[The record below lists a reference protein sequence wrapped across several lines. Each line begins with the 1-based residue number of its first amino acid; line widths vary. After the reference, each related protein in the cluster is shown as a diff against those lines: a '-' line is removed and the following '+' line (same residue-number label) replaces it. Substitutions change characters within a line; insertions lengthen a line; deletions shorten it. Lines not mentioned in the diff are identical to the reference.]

1 MLRST
6 SPHLPRTRARSPVLT
21 GVDSVCD
28 RQSDFPVEFVAVDLV
43 LVVLVE
49 RLSSGK
55 LRDTLPRTSGSH
67 MTSLCRVLMVYP
79 KFVPNSFWNYTEPCE
94 LVGAKYPA
102 APLGLITVA
111 AMLPKHWDIR
121 LVNRN
126 TEALTDADLD
136 WADLVMIGG
145 MLNQQPDFLY
155 LIDLAHLHGK
165 PVCVGGPDV
174 SSSPHL
180 YADADFQV
188 IGEAEQIIEDFVAA
202 WESGERKGVFTAE
215 KFKID
220 VTRSPMPRYDLIK
233 FDHYLYIGLQ
243 YSRGCPFTC
252 EFCDIIELYGRV
264 PRTKTNDQI
273 LAELQALYDHGYR
286 GHVDFVDDNF
296 IGNKKN
302 LRTLL
307 PQLKAWLEERDYPFE
322 FSTEASINIADDD
335 QLLQAMKD
343 ANFFAIFVGIESPD
357 PETLVQM
364 KKKQNTRRNIAE
376 CVHKIYGYGMFITA
390 GFIVGF
396 DTEKVSMGQAMIDFI
411 EEANIPVC
419 MVGLLYAL
427 PGTQLTRRLAE
438 EGRLHTGHDLMKVE
452 QAGDQCTLG
461 CNFDTKRP
469 LRDILVDYKS
479 VLGHVFSPTAYA
491 GRLSRL
497 SVMLDRSD
505 RRRDL
510 PDGDMRKKLGGIDSV
525 YRIMRTLPEV
535 REPFWKTF
543 VEVAKTNPG
552 ALRYIVMLMA
562 LYLHLGPFSKH
573 VIGEIDRR
581 IGELDDMPPV
591 RAVESSA
598 RLVH

>member
-1 MLRST
+1 
-6 SPHLPRTRARSPVLT
+6 
-21 GVDSVCD
+21 
-28 RQSDFPVEFVAVDLV
+28 
-43 LVVLVE
+43 
-49 RLSSGK
+49 
-55 LRDTLPRTSGSH
+55 
-67 MTSLCRVLMVYP
+67 MTIPCRVLMIYP
-79 KFVPNSFWNYTEPCE
+79 KFVPNSFWNYTEACE
-94 LVGAKYPA
+94 LIGARYPA

-126 TEALTDADLD
+126 TEPLTDADLD

-145 MLNQQPDFLY
+145 MLNQQPDAIY
-155 LIDLAHLHGK
+155 LIDLAHRHGK

-188 IGEAEQIIEDFVAA
+188 IGEAEKIIEQFIAA
-202 WESGERKGVFTAE
+202 WESGERKGVFVAD
-215 KFKID
+215 KFKVD
-220 VTRSPMPRYDLIK
+220 VTSSPMPRYDLIN
-233 FDHYLYIGLQ
+233 FDHYLFIGVQ

-307 PQLKAWLEERDYPFE
+307 PRLKAWLEEHDYPFE
-322 FSTEASINIADDD
+322 FSTEASINIADDSE
-335 QLLQAMKD
+335 LLQAMKD

-376 CVHKIYGYGMFITA
+376 CIHKIYGYGMFVTA

-396 DTEKVSMGQAMIDFI
+396 DSEKASMGQAMIEFI
-411 EEANIPVC
+411 EEASIPVC

-427 PGTQLTRRLAE
+427 PGTQLTRRLAA
-438 EGRLHTGHDLMKVE
+438 EGRLHQGHDLMDVE

-469 LRDILVDYKS
+469 LRDVLTDYKA
-479 VLGHVFSPTAYA
+479 VLGHVYSPAAFA
-491 GRLSRL
+491 GRLSKL
-497 SVMLDRSD
+497 AAMLDRSD

-510 PDGDMRKKLGGIDSV
+510 PEGDARTKIGGIDSV
-525 YRIMRTLPEV
+525 HRIMRAVPEV

-552 ALRYIVMLMA
+552 ALRYVVMMMA
-562 LYLHLGPFSKH
+562 LYMHLGPFSKR
-573 VIGEIDRR
+573 VISEIDRR
-581 IGELDDMPPV
+581 IAGLDDMPPV
-591 RAVESSA
+591 RATALERALPPATV
-598 RLVH
+598 

>member
-1 MLRST
+1 MI
-6 SPHLPRTRARSPVLT
+6 
-21 GVDSVCD
+21 
-28 RQSDFPVEFVAVDLV
+28 
-43 LVVLVE
+43 
-49 RLSSGK
+49 
-55 LRDTLPRTSGSH
+55 
-67 MTSLCRVLMVYP
+67 YP
-79 KFVPNSFWNYTEPCE
+79 KFVPSSFWNYSVACE

-121 LVNRN
+121 LINRN
-126 TEALTDADLD
+126 TEPLTDEDLD
-136 WADLVMIGG
+136 WADLVMISG
-145 MLNQQPDFLY
+145 MLNQQPDFIH
-155 LIDLAHLHGK
+155 LIDLAHRHGK

-174 SSSPHL
+174 SSSPHI

-188 IGEAEQIIEDFVAA
+188 IGEAELVIEQFIAA
-202 WESGERKGVFTAE
+202 WEGGERKGVFVAD
-215 KFKID
+215 KFKADI
-220 VTRSPMPRYDLIK
+220 TQSPMPRYDLIK
-233 FDHYLYIGLQ
+233 FEHYLFIGVQ

-286 GHVDFVDDNF
+286 GHIDFVDDNF

-307 PQLKAWLEERDYPFE
+307 PRLKAWLEEHDYPFE
-322 FSTEASINIADDD
+322 FSTEASINIADDSE
-335 QLLQAMKD
+335 LLQAMKD

-357 PETLVQM
+357 PETLIQA

-376 CVHKIYGYGMFITA
+376 CIHRIYDYGMFVTA

-396 DTEKVSMGQAMIDFI
+396 DTEKGMIGQAMTDFI

-427 PGTQLTRRLAE
+427 PGTQLTRRLAA
-438 EGRLHTGHDLMKVE
+438 EGRLHEGHDLMRVE

-469 LRDILVDYKS
+469 LRDILVDYKT
-479 VLGHVFSPTAYA
+479 VLGQVFSPAAYA

-497 SVMLDRSD
+497 ASMLDRSD
-505 RRRDL
+505 RRREL
-510 PDGDMRKKLGGIDSV
+510 PDGDPRKRLGGIDSMH
-525 YRIMRTLPEV
+525 RIMRALPEV

-543 VEVAKTNPG
+543 VEVAKTNPA
-552 ALRYIVMLMA
+552 ALRYVVMLMA

-573 VIGEIDRR
+573 VIGEIDGR
-581 IGELDDMPPV
+581 IADLDDVPLE
-591 RAVESSA
+591 RATGSSA
-598 RLVH
+598 RLVG

>member
-1 MLRST
+1 
-6 SPHLPRTRARSPVLT
+6 
-21 GVDSVCD
+21 
-28 RQSDFPVEFVAVDLV
+28 
-43 LVVLVE
+43 
-49 RLSSGK
+49 
-55 LRDTLPRTSGSH
+55 
-67 MTSLCRVLMVYP
+67 MVYP
-79 KFVPNSFWNYTEPCE
+79 KFVPNSFWNYTEACK

-111 AMLPKHWDIR
+111 AMLPKDWDIR

-126 TEALTDADLD
+126 TEPLTDADLD

-145 MLNQQPDFLY
+145 MLNQQPDFIY
-155 LIDLAHLHGK
+155 LIDLAHRHGK

-180 YADADFQV
+180 YAAADFQV
-188 IGEAEQIIEDFVAA
+188 IGEAEEIISEFISA
-202 WESGERKGVFTAE
+202 WKRGERSGVFTAE
-215 KFKID
+215 KFKTD
-220 VTRSPMPRYDLIK
+220 VTQSPMPRYDLIN
-233 FDHYLYIGLQ
+233 FEDYLFIGVQ

-307 PQLKAWLEERDYPFE
+307 PRLKAWLEERDYPFE
-322 FSTEASINIADDD
+322 FSTEASVNIADDD
-335 QLLQAMKD
+335 NLLQAMKD
-343 ANFFAIFVGIESPD
+343 ANFFGIFVGIESPD

-376 CVHKIYGYGMFITA
+376 CIHKIYSYGMFVTA

-396 DTEKVSMGQAMIDFI
+396 DTEKVSIGQAMIDFI
-411 EEANIPVC
+411 EETNIPVC

-427 PGTQLTRRLAE
+427 PGTQLTRRLAA
-438 EGRLHTGHDLMKVE
+438 EGRLHEGHDLMKVE
-452 QAGDQCTLG
+452 QAGDQCSLG

-469 LRDILVDYKS
+469 LRDILVDYKAI
-479 VLGHVFSPTAYA
+479 LEHVFSPAAYA

-497 SVMLDRSD
+497 AVMLDRSD
-505 RRRDL
+505 RRHDL
-510 PDGDMRKKLGGIDSV
+510 PDGDIRKRLGSIEGV
-525 YRIMRTLPEV
+525 HRIMRALPEA
-535 REPFWKTF
+535 REPFWTVF
-543 VEVAKTNPG
+543 VGVAKTNPN

-562 LYLHLGPFSKH
+562 LYMHLGPFSKN

-581 IGELDDMPPV
+581 IAQLDEANRGSAGEV
-591 RAVESSA
+591 RRVRGSA
-598 RLVH
+598 FDSLSG

>member
-1 MLRST
+1 MPADRYESLI
-6 SPHLPRTRARSPVLT
+6 LPTALPEVGKRNAEK
-21 GVDSVCD
+21 VCD
-28 RQSDFPVEFVAVDLV
+28 FGMWLV
-43 LVVLVE
+43 PPCLLE
-49 RLSSGK
+49 SSLLSPDQ
-55 LRDTLPRTSGSH
+55 LRDTLPQPLGGSS
-67 MTSLCRVLMVYP
+67 MTIPCRVLMVYP
-79 KFVPNSFWNYTEPCE
+79 KFVPDSFWNYTEACE

-111 AMLPKHWDIR
+111 AMLPKHWDIH

-126 TEALTDADLD
+126 TEPLTDSDLD

-155 LIDLAHLHGK
+155 LIDLAHRHGK

-180 YADADFQV
+180 YAEADFQV
-188 IGEAEQIIEDFVAA
+188 IGEAEQIIEQFIAS
-202 WESGERKGVFTAE
+202 WERGERNGVFIAE

-220 VTRSPMPRYDLIK
+220 VTLSPMPRYDLIN
-233 FDHYLYIGLQ
+233 FDHYLFIGVQ

-264 PRTKTNDQI
+264 PRTKTPDQI

-307 PQLKAWLEERDYPFE
+307 PRLKGWLEERDYPFE

-335 QLLQAMKD
+335 ELLQAMKD

-376 CVHKIYGYGMFITA
+376 CVHKIYSYGMFVTA

-396 DTEKVSMGQAMIDFI
+396 DTRKVSMGRAMIDCI
-411 EEANIPVC
+411 EETSIPGC
-419 MVGLLYAL
+419 MGGLLYAL
-427 PGTQLTRRLAE
+427 PGTQLTRRLAT
-438 EGRLHTGHDLMKVE
+438 EGRLRKGHDVMKGGQTV
-452 QAGDQCTLG
+452 DQCTLG
-461 CNFDTKRP
+461 CNFDPSVRFVTS
-469 LRDILVDYKS
+469 LRIIGPCS
-479 VLGHVFSPTAYA
+479 STCSARAH
-491 GRLSRL
+491 
-497 SVMLDRSD
+497 M
-505 RRRDL
+505 
-510 PDGDMRKKLGGIDSV
+510 PDGCRGSPSCSTGPAVAAICRMATCARGLAASTV
-525 YRIMRTLPEV
+525 YTRSCVPCRRFAKRSGRPSSRSLKPIQARCATL
-535 REPFWKTF
+535 
-543 VEVAKTNPG
+543 
-552 ALRYIVMLMA
+552 
-562 LYLHLGPFSKH
+562 
-573 VIGEIDRR
+573 
-581 IGELDDMPPV
+581 
-591 RAVESSA
+591 
-598 RLVH
+598 

>member
-1 MLRST
+1 
-6 SPHLPRTRARSPVLT
+6 
-21 GVDSVCD
+21 
-28 RQSDFPVEFVAVDLV
+28 
-43 LVVLVE
+43 
-49 RLSSGK
+49 
-55 LRDTLPRTSGSH
+55 
-67 MTSLCRVLMVYP
+67 MTIPCRVLMIYP
-79 KFVPNSFWNYTEPCE
+79 KFVPNSFWNYAEACE
-94 LVGAKYPA
+94 LVGAKYPT

-126 TEALTDADLD
+126 TEPLTDADLD

-145 MLNQQPDFLY
+145 MLNQQPDFIY
-155 LIDLAHLHGK
+155 LIDLAHLRGK

-188 IGEAEQIIEDFVAA
+188 IGEAEQIIEQFITA
-202 WESGERKGVFTAE
+202 WESGERKGVFIAE

-220 VTRSPMPRYDLIK
+220 VTLSPMPRYDLIK
-233 FDHYLYIGLQ
+233 FDHYLFIGVQ

-335 QLLQAMKD
+335 ELLQAMKD

-376 CVHKIYGYGMFITA
+376 CIHKIYGYGMFITA

-411 EEANIPVC
+411 EETNIPVC

-427 PGTQLTRRLAE
+427 PGTQLTRRLAK
-438 EGRLHTGHDLMKVE
+438 EGRLHNGHDLMKVE

-469 LRDILVDYKS
+469 LRDILVDYKA
-479 VLGHVFSPTAYA
+479 VLDHVFCPTAYA

-497 SVMLDRSD
+497 AVMLDRSQ

-510 PDGDMRKKLGGIDSV
+510 PDGDMRKRLGGIDSV
-525 YRIMRTLPEV
+525 HKVMRTLPEV
-535 REPFWKTF
+535 REPFWKIF
-543 VEVAKTNPG
+543 VDVAKTNPG

-562 LYLHLGPFSKH
+562 LYLHLGPFSKR
-573 VIGEIDRR
+573 VISEIDRR
-581 IGELDDMPPV
+581 IAELDGMHPV
-591 RAVESSA
+591 GAKVA
-598 RLVH
+598 GATTP

>member
-1 MLRST
+1 
-6 SPHLPRTRARSPVLT
+6 
-21 GVDSVCD
+21 
-28 RQSDFPVEFVAVDLV
+28 
-43 LVVLVE
+43 
-49 RLSSGK
+49 
-55 LRDTLPRTSGSH
+55 
-67 MTSLCRVLMVYP
+67 MTILCRVLMVYP
-79 KFVPNSFWNYTEPCE
+79 KFIPNSFWNYTEACE

-111 AMLPKHWDIR
+111 AMLPKHWDVR

-126 TEALTDADLD
+126 TEPLTDADLD

-145 MLNQQPDFLY
+145 MLNQQPDFIY

-188 IGEAEQIIEDFVAA
+188 IGEAEQVIQHFIAA
-202 WESGERKGVFTAE
+202 WERGERKGVFIAE

-220 VTRSPMPRYDLIK
+220 VTLSPMPRYDLIK
-233 FDHYLYIGLQ
+233 FDHYLFIGVQ

-307 PQLKAWLEERDYPFE
+307 PRLKAWLEERDYPFE

-335 QLLQAMKD
+335 DLLQAMKD
-343 ANFFAIFVGIESPD
+343 TNFFAIFVGIESPD
-357 PETLVQM
+357 PEALVQM

-411 EEANIPVC
+411 EETNIPVC

-427 PGTQLTRRLAE
+427 PGTQLTRRLAK
-438 EGRLHTGHDLMKVE
+438 EGRLHNGHDLMKVE

-461 CNFDTKRP
+461 CNFDTRRP
-469 LRDILVDYKS
+469 LRDILVDYKA
-479 VLGHVFSPTAYA
+479 VLGHVFCPTAYA

-497 SVMLDRSD
+497 AVMLDRSD

-510 PDGDMRKKLGGIDSV
+510 PDGDMRKRLGGIDSV
-525 YRIMRTLPEV
+525 HKVMRTLPEV
-535 REPFWKTF
+535 REPFWKVF

-562 LYLHLGPFSKH
+562 LYLHLGPFSKR
-573 VIGEIDRR
+573 VISEIDRR
-581 IGELDDMPPV
+581 IAELDGMHPV
-591 RAVESSA
+591 RATESSA
-598 RLVH
+598 RARPVKATGSNNRRNEQV

>member
-1 MLRST
+1 
-6 SPHLPRTRARSPVLT
+6 
-21 GVDSVCD
+21 
-28 RQSDFPVEFVAVDLV
+28 
-43 LVVLVE
+43 
-49 RLSSGK
+49 
-55 LRDTLPRTSGSH
+55 
-67 MTSLCRVLMVYP
+67 MTIPCRVLMVYP
-79 KFVPNSFWNYTEPCE
+79 KFIPNSFWNYTEACE

-126 TEALTDADLD
+126 TEPLTDADLD

-145 MLNQQPDFLY
+145 MLNQQPDFIY

-188 IGEAEQIIEDFVAA
+188 IGEAEQIIEHFIAA
-202 WESGERKGVFTAE
+202 WERGERKGVFIAE
-215 KFKID
+215 KFKTD
-220 VTRSPMPRYDLIK
+220 VTLSPMPRYDLIK
-233 FDHYLYIGLQ
+233 FDHYLFIGVQ

-264 PRTKTNDQI
+264 PRTKTNDQV
-273 LAELQALYDHGYR
+273 LAELQALYDYGYR

-307 PQLKAWLEERDYPFE
+307 PRLKAWLEERDYPFE

-335 QLLQAMKD
+335 ELL
-343 ANFFAIFVGIESPD
+343 
-357 PETLVQM
+357 
-364 KKKQNTRRNIAE
+364 
-376 CVHKIYGYGMFITA
+376 
-390 GFIVGF
+390 
-396 DTEKVSMGQAMIDFI
+396 QAMIDFI
-411 EEANIPVC
+411 EETNIPVC

-427 PGTQLTRRLAE
+427 PGTQLTRRLAK
-438 EGRLHTGHDLMKVE
+438 EGRLHKGHDLMKVE

-469 LRDILVDYKS
+469 LRDILVDYKA

-497 SVMLDRSD
+497 AVKLDRSD

-510 PDGDMRKKLGGIDSV
+510 PDGDMRKRLGGIDSV
-525 YRIMRTLPEV
+525 HKIMRALPEV

-562 LYLHLGPFSKH
+562 LYMHLGPFSKR
-573 VIGEIDRR
+573 VISEIDRR
-581 IGELDDMPPV
+581 IAELDGMHPV
-591 RAVESSA
+591 RATASSA
-598 RLVH
+598 RARSLDATGNNHLSNEQVSAVNS